1 MSNNF
6 TLFNKKESTIKEKG
20 CPCRRNIIS
29 IINYSKSIEIKKTAQ
44 FGQMLF
50 INN

>member
-6 TLFNKKESTIKEKG
+6 TLSNKKESTVKEKG
-20 CPCRRNIIS
+20 CPCRRTIIS
-29 IINYSKSIEIKKTAQ
+29 IINYSKSIEIKKTSQ